1 MVIVVEGKNDVN
13 KLKNIYPECEFIIT
27 NGSAVSKETLE
38 LIRICS
44 INNEVIICVDPDG
57 PGEKIRRI
65 ICSYVPNVNHVFAK
79 KADAISKNRKKIGI
93 EHMHRDSI
101 KEMFSN
107 VKMVK
112 QSKSNITYAD
122 LYKIGL
128 MDSKEKR
135 NKICE
140 KLHISYCN
148 GKQFLKRINMFG
160 ISLEEL
166 KKYDM

>member
-13 KLKNIYPECEFIIT
+13 KLKNIYPDCEFIIT
-27 NGSAVSKETLE
+27 NGSALSKDTLE
-38 LIRICS
+38 LIKKCS
-44 INNEVIICVDPDG
+44 MNDEVIICVDPDG
-57 PGEKIRRI
+57 PGEKIRRT
-65 ICSYVPNVNHVFAK
+65 ICSYVPNANHVFAK
-79 KADAISKNRKKIGI
+79 KSDAISKNRKKVGI
-93 EHMHRDSI
+93 EHMCRNAI
-101 KEMFSN
+101 EEMFAN
-107 VKMVK
+107 VKMTK
-112 QSKSNITYAD
+112 QTNNTITYTD
-122 LYKIGL
+122 LYKLGL

-135 NKICE
+135 NKVCE